1 MHHIDPLCFTAIIA
15 PKRINI
21 THDLTNW
28 TREGCR
34 LQRIVRSPSTVLETS
49 LMAYDNTR
57 PLIEEVLDE
66 TLNGKLEEMI
76 ARILKVV
83 GKKPM

>member
-1 MHHIDPLCFTAIIA
+1 
-15 PKRINI
+15 
-21 THDLTNW
+21 
-28 TREGCR
+28 
-34 LQRIVRSPSTVLETS
+34 
-49 LMAYDNTR
+49 MAYDNTR
-57 PLIEEVLDE
+57 PLIEEVLNE